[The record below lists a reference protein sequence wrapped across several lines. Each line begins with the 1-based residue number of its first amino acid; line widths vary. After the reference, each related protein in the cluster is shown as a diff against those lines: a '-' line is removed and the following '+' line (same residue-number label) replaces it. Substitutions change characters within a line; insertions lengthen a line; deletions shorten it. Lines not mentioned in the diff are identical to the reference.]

1 MTRGRHRNV
10 AHLVAESIDDARSQ
24 WVDVF
29 NRDRADLGPGHA
41 AERAAD
47 DIDRYGPNAQPPPV
61 AGLQAAALRDGPRR
75 PPPPIPT
82 SQPTVAVG
90 SAADQVPRSR

>member
-10 AHLVAESIDDARSQ
+10 AHLVAESIEDARSQ
-24 WVDVF
+24 WVDIF

-47 DIDRYGPNAQPPPV
+47 DLDRYGPKRA
-61 AGLQAAALRDGPRR
+61 ATRHRLQAAALREAALDRSHHPNDH
-75 PPPPIPT
+75 PDAPHPT
-82 SQPTVAVG
+82 AVRG
-90 SAADQVPRSR
+90 IGR

>member
-10 AHLVAESIDDARSQ
+10 AHLVAESVDDARSQ

-47 DIDRYGPNAQPPPV
+47 DVDRYGPTR
-61 AGLQAAALRDGPRR
+61 AGTARGTAGRGAARRPTSPTPTDPDSPAAARGIGR
-75 PPPPIPT
+75 
-82 SQPTVAVG
+82 
-90 SAADQVPRSR
+90 